1 MSLRTRLLLGA
12 GYLLVLAI
20 LAFEVPLAIS
30 LNRRVHAEVQ
40 SQARSQ
46 ADVLAATA
54 SDLLASDE
62 RPSLQALVRRI
73 AKLVRGR
80 VVVVDKHARV
90 LADSA
95 NAEPLGQQFDRPE
108 IAQALGGRAAQLTR
122 SSKTLDAR
130 ILATTAP
137 LLQGGRIIGAVRVTQ
152 SVAATDRAVRR
163 VVLNLAGIGAAVL
176 LIGLFVGTI
185 IARAITRP
193 MKHLQ
198 ESAEQVAAGSLDVR
212 ARVEGSTEQRSLA
225 RSFNDMT
232 DRLSRALAAQKQ
244 FVADASHQLRTPLAG
259 LRLRIEEAQAAGVSE
274 AADAEIRQ
282 GTLEIDRLART
293 IDELLILSS
302 AGEREMQADTVDTVE
317 AAEAAHARWSRY
329 ADARSIALLLDAEPP
344 GEQVA
349 CSRADLDQAID
360 ALLENALHYSPAGTA
375 VTVSC
380 HGGSIEIRDEG
391 PGLERGEEEHV
402 FQRFRRG
409 SASVAGPKGSGL
421 GLPIARALARRWDG
435 DVTLRPRFEGGAVA
449 TITLPLCRALT
460 NSRLA

>member
-1 MSLRTRLLLGA
+1 LLLGA

-30 LNRRVHAEVQ
+30 LNRRVHSEVQ

-62 RPSLQALVRRI
+62 RPSLQALVRKV

-80 VVVVDKHARV
+80 VVVVDANARV

-95 NAEPLGQQFDRPE
+95 ASEPAGQPFSRPE
-108 IAQALGGRAAQLTR
+108 IAQALAGRAAQLTR
-122 SSKTLDAR
+122 TSNTLHAR

-137 LLQGGRIIGAVRVTQ
+137 LLQRGRIIGAVRVTQ

-163 VVLNLAGIGAAVL
+163 VVLNLAAIGLAVL
-176 LIGLFVGTI
+176 LIGLFAGTI

-198 ESAEQVAAGSLDVR
+198 ESAQRIAAGDLEVR
-212 ARVEGSTEQRSLA
+212 APVEGSREQRSLA

-244 FVADASHQLRTPLAG
+244 FIADASHQLRTPLAG

-274 AADAEIRQ
+274 AANVEIRQ

-302 AGEREMQADTVDTVE
+302 AGERERQLDSVDTVDTLE

-329 ADARSIALLLDAEPP
+329 ADARSITLTLDAEPP
-344 GEQVA
+344 GERVA
-349 CSRADLDQAID
+349 CSRADLDMAID
-360 ALLENALHYSPAGTA
+360 ALLENALHYSPANTT

-380 HGGSIEIRDEG
+380 HGGSIEVQDEG
-391 PGLERGEEEHV
+391 AGLAPGEEEHV

-409 SASVAGPKGSGL
+409 SAGATGPKGSGL
-421 GLPIARALARRWDG
+421 GLPIARALARRWG
-435 DVTLRPRFEGGAVA
+435 GEVTLVPRSDGGATA
-449 TITLPLCRALT
+449 TIALPLCRSFT

>member
-1 MSLRTRLLLGA
+1 LSLRTRLLLGA

-20 LAFEVPLAIS
+20 VAFEVPLAIS

-54 SDLLASDE
+54 ADLLAPE
-62 RPSLQALVRRI
+62 QRPGLQALVRRV

-80 VVVVDKHARV
+80 VVVVDAHARV

-95 NAEPLGQQFDRPE
+95 GAEPLDQPFIRPE
-108 IAQALGGRAAQLTR
+108 IAKALAGRAAQLTR

-137 LLQGGRIIGAVRVTQ
+137 LLQRGRITGAVRVTQ

-163 VVLNLAGIGAAVL
+163 VVLNLAAIGLAVL
-176 LIGLFVGTI
+176 LIGLVVGTI

-193 MKHLQ
+193 MRHLQ
-198 ESAEQVAAGSLDVR
+198 ESAEQIAAGSLDVR
-212 ARVEGSTEQRSLA
+212 APVEGSSEQRSLA

-232 DRLSRALAAQKQ
+232 ERLSRALAAQKQ

-274 AADAEIRQ
+274 AAGAEIRQ

-302 AGEREMQADTVDTVE
+302 AGEREMQPDTVDTVE
-317 AAEAAHARWSRY
+317 ASEAAHARWSRY
-329 ADARSIALLLDAEPP
+329 ADARSITLILDAEPP
-344 GEQVA
+344 GEAVA
-349 CSRADLDQAID
+349 CSRADLDLAID
-360 ALLENALHYSPAGTA
+360 ALLENALHYSPANTT

-380 HGGSIEIRDEG
+380 RGGSIEVRDEG
-391 PGLERGEEEHV
+391 AGLAPGEEEHV

-421 GLPIARALARRWDG
+421 GLPIARALARRWG
-435 DVTLRPRFEGGAVA
+435 GEVTLMPRVDGGATA
-449 TITLPLCRALT
+449 TIALPLCRAFT
-460 NSRLA
+460 PSRLP